1 MPAGEVHAQDIDLHR
16 EIAAIIEN
24 PLYLLLDT
32 TDGAGVRDL
41 PVQML
46 ESEVHMIDDTP
57 TLTFAKSSYHLET
70 EEAERVSVD
79 QVILRIRVLLLPR
92 LCASPLEAIC
102 MLFSCPSVVPRCLS
116 FLRPPVSCVPL
127 AS

>member
-1 MPAGEVHAQDIDLHR
+1 VMQRVTTGDVLPGDIDLHR

-57 TLTFAKSSYHLET
+57 TLTFAKSSYHLQT
-70 EEAERVSVD
+70 EEAERISVD
-79 QVILRIRVLLLPR
+79 QVCACVSVCVVGVYIYQVRCCCRKFIFIL
-92 LCASPLEAIC
+92 
-102 MLFSCPSVVPRCLS
+102 LF
-116 FLRPPVSCVPL
+116 FLF
-127 AS
+127 